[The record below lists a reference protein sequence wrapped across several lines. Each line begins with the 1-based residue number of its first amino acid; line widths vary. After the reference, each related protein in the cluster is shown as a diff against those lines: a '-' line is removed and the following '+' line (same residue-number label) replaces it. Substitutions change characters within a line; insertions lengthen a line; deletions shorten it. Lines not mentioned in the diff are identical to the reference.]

1 MFALPHLKPAWT
13 EELLHHI
20 LEGDVATGGLQFD
33 LRVLLCIVLLLILPF
48 LIIIAPLYGVIP
60 HHREVLQVPG
70 HGSGSSRHPLPA
82 RPELSVTSPGMQN
95 LPFQHHERDKSVMLR
110 SENKACG
117 REIATR
123 CCRLLCI
130 TAHSTAWAPTTLP
143 GLHALLNSEAL
154 PQQVAS
160 KRTKTSATG
169 EKRQP
174 LLRPILAAHP
184 EPLSPAPP
192 GPSHPKQQLWLPF
205 LHITPSSS
213 PNPWMW
219 LDIRQDWG
227 GALSAPAFPFRS
239 PSSSRQLGET
249 AQPTNPTE
257 NPLLMPVHNYIPS
270 PSIPGQE
277 PSMGRRSKLP
287 SCRATTHRV
296 QSRHCGTGQHNPTP
310 TSPPLWHQTAAT
322 AFPTRGQDP
331 KEDQRPPNTF
341 TLGPGWEAVAR
352 PRRPTAPHRPRSPG
366 TVRVPPPLLPSRCSG
381 APSLAPPLPAGGGPT
396 APARPHRAP
405 PARSPAPFVLTFS
418 VFAAVSPPQFGPD
431 GRPWAEAAG
440 RGYTEWMLTFC
451 LFS

>member
-33 LRVLLCIVLLLILPF
+33 LRVLLSIVLLLILPF
-48 LIIIAPLYGVIP
+48 LIIIVPLYGVIP

-70 HGSGSSRHPLPA
+70 HGSRSSRHPLPA

-192 GPSHPKQQLWLPF
+192 SPSHPKQQLWLPF

-213 PNPWMW
+213 PNPWMCW
-219 LDIRQDWG
+219 TSDRTGEGLC
-227 GALSAPAFPFRS
+227 LLLRS
-239 PSSSRQLGET
+239 PFAAL
-249 AQPTNPTE
+249 
-257 NPLLMPVHNYIPS
+257 PLLDNLVRLPSPPTPLRTHSWCQCITTSHPHPFLARSPAWADARSCQAAGPPLTGSRAVIVAQDNTTQPQPLHPFDTKLQPPHSQHGAKTQRKTSARPTPS
-270 PSIPGQE
+270 PS
-277 PSMGRRSKLP
+277 
-287 SCRATTHRV
+287 ARV
-296 QSRHCGTGQHNPTP
+296 GKP
-310 TSPPLWHQTAAT
+310 W
-322 AFPTRGQDP
+322 RGPADP
-331 KEDQRPPNTF
+331 QP
-341 TLGPGWEAVAR
+341 
-352 PRRPTAPHRPRSPG
+352 
-366 TVRVPPPLLPSRCSG
+366 
-381 APSLAPPLPAGGGPT
+381 PT
-396 APARPHRAP
+396 APAAPVPCASHRRCFPPLQRSSPPRPAPPGRGRPHCPGPAP
-405 PARSPAPFVLTFS
+405 P
-418 VFAAVSPPQFGPD
+418 SPPSPEPRSLRADVFRFRSSFPPPSLDPMDVHERKLQEEDTPNG
-431 GRPWAEAAG
+431 
-440 RGYTEWMLTFC
+440 C
-451 LFS
+451 